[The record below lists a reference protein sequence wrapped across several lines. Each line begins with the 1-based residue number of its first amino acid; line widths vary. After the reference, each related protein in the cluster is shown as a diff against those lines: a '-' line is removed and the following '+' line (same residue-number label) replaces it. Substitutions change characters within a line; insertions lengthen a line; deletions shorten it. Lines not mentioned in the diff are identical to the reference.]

1 MIVRAAML
9 AGLLALPLQAQEAED
24 GVIGAC
30 LAQNHSS
37 ALCICA
43 SLMLHSR
50 FGDQQYT
57 RFGVV
62 SDRIAQINAGAESEE
77 GELAALTSEGYRFFV
92 PHGQA
97 LSVCRDKI
105 GAGE

>member
-1 MIVRAAML
+1 MLRAALL
-9 AGLLALPLQAQEAED
+9 AGFMALPLQAQEAED

-30 LAQNHSS
+30 LAQNNSS

-50 FGDQQYT
+50 FGDEQYA
-57 RFGVV
+57 RFGAI
-62 SDRIAQINAGAESEE
+62 SERIAQINAGAAAEE
-77 GELAALTSEGYRFFV
+77 GELAGLTREGYRFFV

-105 GAGE
+105 GAAE